1 MPSVFERFQNAWN
14 AFTNKAPVVDSGR
27 AYTGAYS
34 YGYRPDRPRFTRGNQ
49 KTIVAP
55 VLNKIA
61 IDVAAINYRHVKLD
75 ESGRYLEDLDTG
87 LNNCLTLSANADQTS
102 RAFMQDVAMSLFDEG
117 SIAIIPVDTI
127 GNPLLSKSY
136 DIVTLRTGKILQWYP
151 DKIKARVY
159 NERIGKYEEI
169 FVPKYMAAIVENP
182 FYSVMNEPTS
192 TLRRLIHKMALLD
205 AVDDQTSSGKLDLIV
220 QLPYAVKTEARRK
233 QANERRKEI
242 ETQLT
247 GTKYGIA
254 YTDGTEKIVQ
264 LNRSVENNLLDQ
276 VNKLQDEFYSQMG
289 MTPEI
294 FNGTADEAA
303 MLNYMNRTIEPIA
316 AAIVDE
322 MNRKFLTKTARSQH
336 QAVRYYTDPFK
347 LVPVNQLAE
356 IADKFTRNEILTSN
370 EIRQIVGIAPSADPM
385 SDVLRNSNVSMAAGQ
400 QLYDVYGQPVNQQS
414 NLLNPPM
421 DQMDPTAQGG
431 APPEQYNN
439 AEPAVQ

>member
-14 AFTNKAPVVDSGR
+14 AFTNKAPVIDSGR

-34 YGYRPDRPRFTRGNQ
+34 YSYRPDRPRFTKGNQ

-61 IDVAAINYRHVKLD
+61 IDVASINYRHVKLD

-117 SIAIIPVDTI
+117 AIAIIPVDTI

-192 TLRRLIHKMALLD
+192 TLRRLVHKMALLD
-205 AVDDQTSSGKLDLIV
+205 SVDDQTSSGKLDLIV

-294 FNGTADEAA
+294 FNGTADEAT

-370 EIRQIVGIAPSADPM
+370 EIRQIVGITPSADPM

-400 QLYDVYGQPVNQQS
+400 QLYDVYGQPVNQQA
-414 NLLNPPM
+414 NLLTPPPM
-421 DQMDPTAQGG
+421 DQEGG
-431 APPEQYNN
+431 IPPEQYNN